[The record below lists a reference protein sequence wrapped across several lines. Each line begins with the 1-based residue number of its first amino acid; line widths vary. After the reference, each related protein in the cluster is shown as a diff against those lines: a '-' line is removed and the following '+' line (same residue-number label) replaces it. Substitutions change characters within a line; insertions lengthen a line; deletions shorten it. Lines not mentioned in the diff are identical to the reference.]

1 MPASTPGTRVF
12 AAPAHFRYPGKDDSP
27 ATVNLRRRN
36 RRDRLAA
43 VVKTWAIC
51 WLAAV
56 AAVFLPLLHFILVPA
71 LFLGGP
77 VYALA
82 QYQEHTTLLG
92 GTGPCPACG
101 AAIKLTQKRRA
112 VATVALRCDAC
123 GRPLQLV
130 IGPEHLEDD
139 PA

>member
-1 MPASTPGTRVF
+1 MASPSSGTRVF
-12 AAPAHFRYPGKDDSP
+12 EAPARFRYPNKDDSP
-27 ATVNLRRRN
+27 ATVTLRRRN
-36 RRDRLAA
+36 RRDRTAA

-77 VYALA
+77 LYALA
-82 QYQEHTTLLG
+82 QFKEHTTLMG
-92 GTGPCPACG
+92 ATGPCPACG

-112 VATVALRCDAC
+112 VAIVALRCDGC
-123 GRPLQLV
+123 GRPLELA
-130 IGPEHLEDD
+130 IDPSNLEDD